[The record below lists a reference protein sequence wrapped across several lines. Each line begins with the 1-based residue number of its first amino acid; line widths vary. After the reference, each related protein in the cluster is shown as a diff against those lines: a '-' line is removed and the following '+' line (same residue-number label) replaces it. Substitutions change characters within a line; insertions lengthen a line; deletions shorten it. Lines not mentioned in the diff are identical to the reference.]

1 MQRFCTIKIVH
12 QHKVKQNFKRPNFIN
27 DLPILHLTGVAIEL
41 VKVLLIQDND
51 SLVKN
56 DDSQRNH
63 DAQTAATGAAPSA
76 RDDADDR

>member
-63 DAQTAATGAAPSA
+63 DALKVAKGVALSIPSA
-76 RDDADDR
+76 DFGQ